1 MPAPDQGRKVA
12 ATNRKARH
20 DFAILR
26 TLEAGLVLTGTEVK
40 SLRAAGGIAIGEA
53 HAVERDGE
61 LWLVDAHIPEYAGGN
76 RQNHAPRRARKLL
89 VSRVEM
95 NKLIGAVTREGM
107 ALVPLQLYFN
117 ARGIAK
123 LELGLAKGRKKADK
137 REAVATRDWK
147 RSQARLLATRG

>member
-1 MPAPDQGRKVA
+1 
-12 ATNRKARH
+12 
-20 DFAILR
+20 
-26 TLEAGLVLTGTEVK
+26 
-40 SLRAAGGIAIGEA
+40 
-53 HAVERDGE
+53 
-61 LWLVDAHIPEYAGGN
+61 
-76 RQNHAPRRARKLL
+76 
-89 VSRVEM
+89 
-95 NKLIGAVTREGM
+95 M